1 MVTMYDTLIYHL
13 RSTGR
18 FERLMDLYERNYML
32 VRLLAPDL
40 RSLSEGCFV
49 SEVDSVPSLELRDI
63 THSKYTSTFKLTYHF
78 NETEPGARPYEP
90 DLFIRLYHDARTCE
104 VMSGLLP
111 EERLVERRTR
121 DLDEGQQLNQFLNK
135 WLGYCLR
142 QGHSFCG
149 QPVSPTEVD
158 AYCTQY

>member
-1 MVTMYDTLIYHL
+1 MSMYDTLIYKL

-32 VRLLAPDL
+32 MRLLVPEL
-40 RSLSEGCFV
+40 RSLQEGCFV
-49 SEVDSVPSLELRDI
+49 SEADDVPSLELRDI
-63 THSKYTSTFKLTYHF
+63 SHSKYTSTFKLTYHF
-78 NETEPGARPYEP
+78 SDTQAGARPYEP
-90 DLFIRLYHDARTCE
+90 DLSIRLYHDARTCE

-111 EERLVERRTR
+111 EDRLVERRTR

-142 QGHSFCG
+142 QGHSFSE
-149 QPVSPTEVD
+149 QPVPSEQVD
-158 AYCTQY
+158 IYCTQC